1 MTIMKI
7 VVLKRV
13 TKMEK
18 LLFKRKKN
26 IKKKNATKTKP
37 SPPKKQ
43 REKAKGII
51 DYINS

>member
-26 IKKKNATKTKP
+26 IKKKNVTKTKP
-37 SPPKKQ
+37 SPPKNK
-43 REKAKGII
+43 RKKLKA
-51 DYINS
+51 S